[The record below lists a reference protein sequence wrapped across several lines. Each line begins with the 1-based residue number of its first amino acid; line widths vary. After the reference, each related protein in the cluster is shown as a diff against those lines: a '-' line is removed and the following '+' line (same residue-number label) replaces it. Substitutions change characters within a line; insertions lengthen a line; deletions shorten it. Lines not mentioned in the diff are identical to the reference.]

1 LAFPTHHHHHQLPT
15 TIYVSFT
22 KHPLNIDALS
32 TSASPSSTIMV
43 LECPVPINPLSDWLP
58 STSSWFHRRHNALR
72 DRFATFH
79 RHAQLRSSES
89 SRSSPLPA
97 SLMKRSQER
106 EAIADG
112 PSRSSQAARSH
123 QKGDSE
129 FGETIPPKTNLNHQQ
144 LESRQPSTWSDRQIP
159 AFDISRPVHQLHCGQ
174 SGTTWTPGVTIMS
187 SQCTRTGL
195 QNESIRKTALRAVLT
210 RRIGSR
216 SSYLYR
222 LVHFAGIGKSTASHR
237 HQMPT
242 IPKRGTC
249 DQAFQFALPQ
259 LVIHP

>member
-1 LAFPTHHHHHQLPT
+1 MVP
-15 TIYVSFT
+15 
-22 KHPLNIDALS
+22 
-32 TSASPSSTIMV
+32 SASQRAPRSLCDLPSPRTTSIFGVLSQLTPSS
-43 LECPVPINPLSDWLP
+43 
-58 STSSWFHRRHNALR
+58 
-72 DRFATFH
+72 
-79 RHAQLRSSES
+79 
-89 SRSSPLPA
+89 
-97 SLMKRSQER
+97 K
-106 EAIADG
+106 
-112 PSRSSQAARSH
+112 SH
-123 QKGDSE
+123 
-129 FGETIPPKTNLNHQQ
+129 ETIARERSNRRRAIQNLASRKEPLERRLLIWRNDSSKTNLNHQQ

-216 SSYLYR
+216 SSYLYH

-249 DQAFQFALPQ
+249 DQAFQFTLPQ